1 MTQIKEQILSKTL
14 YRLGVPRHIRGYQYL
29 KEAVRRCKK
38 NPDLL
43 FEITTKLYPQI
54 AKMFETTE
62 KAVERDIRYAICY
75 CWKNN
80 QEDIKAYFGGI
91 GDKRPTNSNFIA
103 TLCDKI

>member
-1 MTQIKEQILSKTL
+1 MNQQREKQLIKILNK
-14 YRLGVPRHIRGYQYL
+14 LGVPCHIKGYQYL
-29 KEAVRRCKK
+29 KEAVKRCKK

-54 AKMFETTE
+54 AKIFETTD
-62 KAVERDIRYAICY
+62 KAIERDIRYAICY
-75 CWKNN
+75 CWKYN
-80 QEDIKAYFGGI
+80 QEDVKAYFGGI